1 MRCASIWNWD
11 RVTHVLHVLYML
23 KSTTLI
29 SQDKC
34 SCLCAKDVLEVNMMQ
49 LSLIAKSSM
58 YMYTRPL
65 RSTHNVNSSAGMTSH
80 QMNVRPTTERT
91 LPSVPTQFFFYLW
104 EEVDFLS
111 ALYSNEFHWMS
122 WWLLILGL
130 LVTFQEINHSS
141 SVFSFLRHYL
151 LKHNYILPFIF
162 ILFVKMWL
170 DPPVRLPPLI
180 DWLPSIIMILASLF
194 SLGIW

>member
-34 SCLCAKDVLEVNMMQ
+34 SCLCAKGGLEVNMMQ

-65 RSTHNVNSSAGMTSH
+65 RSTHNVNSSAGMTPH

-91 LPSVPTQFFFYLW
+91 LPSVPTRFFFYLW

-130 LVTFQEINHSS
+130 LVIFQEINHSS
-141 SVFSFLRHYL
+141 SVFSFLRHY
-151 LKHNYILPFIF
+151 
-162 ILFVKMWL
+162 W
-170 DPPVRLPPLI
+170 
-180 DWLPSIIMILASLF
+180 SIIIFFPSYSFYLSRC
-194 SLGIW
+194 G